1 VDPKG
6 YKNIPREIQKQW
18 FGSYRILILFASCNT
33 SLLVTMDKFDPNP
46 ILANINKLKPCM
58 SLEAT
63 LKGLEV
69 QIQGGR
75 DGKSGAPQKEKIN
88 LTSHKN
94 SLHGNFFEQKF
105 TKPKFEAINFTRPKI
120 STIDSTTTLEFLGI
134 DST

>member
-1 VDPKG
+1 
-6 YKNIPREIQKQW
+6 
-18 FGSYRILILFASCNT
+18 
-33 SLLVTMDKFDPNP
+33 MDKFDPNP
-46 ILANINKLKPCM
+46 ILANINKLKPYM

-75 DGKSGAPQKEKIN
+75 DGKSGAPQEKKLN

-105 TKPKFEAINFTRPKI
+105 AKPKFEAINFTTPKF
-120 STIDSTTTLEFLGI
+120 STIASTTTSEFLGI
-134 DST
+134 YST